1 MRILKRIPKEG
12 LLKLKPESLDDLW
25 YLKSVIAPGDLL
37 SGVGQRRI
45 RDEEKTRPDKGVRV
59 PVRLG
64 IRVEGVEFASYL
76 NRLRVTGKIEKGPE
90 DLISLGSYHTLEV
103 KPGDEISLTKERWRR
118 WELERVKEAEEAA
131 KTPLVLIL
139 ALEDG
144 EAEFALVRRYGIDF
158 PIRISH
164 SISGKREARDHDR
177 DLREFYGEAAAKL
190 REIVEREGVQT
201 VVLCGPGFTKE
212 NLSQFLRERNP
223 KLAERCTV
231 VGTGCG
237 GKAGVHEVIKRGVIE
252 RLTTESR
259 VSLEMGLIER
269 LFREIGKDSHLA
281 AYGPAEV
288 ERTLGM
294 GAVETLLLTDRFLRK
309 DPTSDR
315 FIEKAKRTQG
325 RVVIVSTD
333 HEGGERLEAI
343 GGIAALLRFRL
354 P

>member
-1 MRILKRIPKEG
+1 MRILKRVPKEG

-64 IRVEGVEFASYL
+64 IRVEGMVFASYL
-76 NRLRVTGKIEKGPE
+76 HRLRVTGKIEKGPE
-90 DLISLGSYHTLEV
+90 DLLSMGSYHTLEV
-103 KPGDEISLTKERWRR
+103 KPGDEISLIKERWRR
-118 WELERVKEAEEAA
+118 WELERMKEAEAAA
-131 KTPLVLIL
+131 KTPLVLVL

-164 SISGKREARDHDR
+164 SISGKREVKDHDKE
-177 DLREFYGEAAAKL
+177 LQEFYGETAAKL
-190 REIVEREGVQT
+190 REVVEREGVET
-201 VVLCGPGFTKE
+201 VILCGPGFTKE
-212 NLSQFLRERNP
+212 NQFQFLKERNS
-223 KLAERCTV
+223 KLAEHCTV

-237 GKAGVHEVIKRGVIE
+237 GKAGVHEVIKTGVID

-269 LFREIGKDSHLA
+269 LFREIGKDTHLA
-281 AYGPAEV
+281 AYGPVEV
-288 ERTLGM
+288 ERALGM
-294 GAVETLLLTDRFLRK
+294 GAVETLLLTDLSLRK
-309 DPTSDR
+309 DSSSDR
-315 FIEKAKRTQG
+315 FIEKARRAQG
-325 RVVIVSTD
+325 RVIIVSTE

-343 GGIAALLRFRL
+343 GGIAVLTRFRL